1 MEKLDSDLL
10 FRKAQALG
18 DGIREMESIDVAKA
32 FERTQQLIRK
42 KRGRQMYDSLM
53 RYAAFLTLP
62 LLMISLTLGYLY
74 FSGPE
79 AVDCYAEVTAAK
91 GSVIRYELPDHS
103 VAWLNAGSTL
113 RYPIVFRKD
122 NRSVELKGEAY
133 FEVQADKKRPF
144 YVNTLDGLSVYVYG
158 TKFNVAAYEDEELIG
173 TVLEKG
179 KVNVVTP
186 NQETMELLP
195 GEQLLYN
202 RNSRK
207 WIKNKVDVYE
217 KVAWKDGKL
226 IFRNATLEEIFKR
239 LSRHF
244 NVDIEFDNRLGK
256 EYKYRAT
263 FHKETLQQILDYLAK
278 SAALMWMLEDAAQQA
293 DDTLTKASIIVNL
306 Y

>member
-18 DGIREMESIDVAKA
+18 DDIREMESIDVAKA

-42 KRGRQMYDSLM
+42 SGVGRMYDSLM

-62 LLMISLTLGYLY
+62 LLMISLTWAILY

-122 NRSVELKGEAY
+122 NRSVELKRG
-133 FEVQADKKRPF
+133 KRILKCRPTRKRPF
-144 YVNTLDGLSVYVYG
+144 YVNTPDGLSVYVYG

-207 WIKNKVDVYE
+207 WIKK
-217 KVAWKDGKL
+217 
-226 IFRNATLEEIFKR
+226 
-239 LSRHF
+239 
-244 NVDIEFDNRLGK
+244 
-256 EYKYRAT
+256 
-263 FHKETLQQILDYLAK
+263 
-278 SAALMWMLEDAAQQA
+278 
-293 DDTLTKASIIVNL
+293 
-306 Y
+306 